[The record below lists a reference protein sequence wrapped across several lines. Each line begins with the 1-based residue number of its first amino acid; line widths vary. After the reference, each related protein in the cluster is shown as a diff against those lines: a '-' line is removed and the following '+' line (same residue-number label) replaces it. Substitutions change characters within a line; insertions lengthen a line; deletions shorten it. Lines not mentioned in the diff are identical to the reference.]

1 MLIHWSHSAAQ
12 DATWEDLADLRTR
25 FPEALPWGQANSQGE
40 GVVRRGSPDEPMQH
54 EEEERMAERAQETQ
68 APGLRRIL
76 DGLAR

>member
-1 MLIHWSHSAAQ
+1 MLLGRISLISVQ
-12 DATWEDLADLRTR
+12 GFQKL
-25 FPEALPWGQANSQGE
+25 PEALAWGQANSQGE